1 MTSLFASASVST
13 SGIANIA
20 GTLKSGAKTVSN
32 ISSAVKS
39 LVPASKPAPAPAPV
53 IGTPHGPQ
61 DPTAFNP
68 PTFTGPTVG
77 TPHGPTDPTAFNA
90 PVYKGPTALLEK
102 NSAFAPEEP
111 LFAEPQPVAI
121 PTYVEPAKSSFPEWA
136 KYLLAVLG
144 LGGAAYYVVG
154 GKKKK

>member
-53 IGTPHGPQ
+53 I
-61 DPTAFNP
+61 
-68 PTFTGPTVG
+68 G